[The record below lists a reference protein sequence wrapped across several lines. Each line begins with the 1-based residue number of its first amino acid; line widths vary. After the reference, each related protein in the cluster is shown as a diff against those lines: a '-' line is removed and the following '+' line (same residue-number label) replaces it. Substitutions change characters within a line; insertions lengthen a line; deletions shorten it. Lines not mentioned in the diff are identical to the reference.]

1 MAATPPCSTRRPWSD
16 ALDNREKALYHQI
29 HPAKLATDIGV
40 TVPSLW
46 LFWNGELLLG
56 ILVTIV
62 PSVVASALVMRYG
75 DLDRLKASRAGAYLA
90 RYMGR
95 AVQGVRGL
103 GAVVMIVG
111 AWYHV
116 LWLIALG
123 PPIVLIAWFH
133 GLLLR
138 GASVGTA

>member
-1 MAATPPCSTRRPWSD
+1 M
-16 ALDNREKALYHQI
+16 DNRERVLYHQI

-46 LFWNGELLLG
+46 LFWNGELLPA

-62 PSVVASALVMRYG
+62 PSVVASALVIRYA
-75 DLDRLKASRAGAYLA
+75 DVDRLKASRAGAYLA
-90 RYMGR
+90 LHMGP
-95 AVQGVRGL
+95 AVQGVRAL

-123 PPIVLIAWFH
+123 PPIVLVAWFH
-133 GLLLR
+133 GFLR
-138 GASVGTA
+138 RGRSPGSA